1 MECFLDQYLLM
12 FFIHIPRNLVIKP
25 FPIGFWAVDVMFERN
40 NSQTGVDKEFS
51 ISLGF
56 IGENMLMLGEKFY
69 IWINFCFVKII
80 ILRRLV
86 SYLSFNSIVPLLIF
100 DLNLVSYFWGGMS
113 IFGSRLWVLL
123 IPSLIFLILQYS
135 IGLLYK
141 KSKVN
146 I

>member
-1 MECFLDQYLLM
+1 MLLLINMLM
-12 FFIHIPRNLVIKP
+12 FFIHIPREIWSSKP
-25 FPIGFWAVDVMFERN
+25 IPIGFWAVDVMFERN
-40 NSQTGVDKEFS
+40 NAATGVDKEFS

-69 IWINFCFVKII
+69 IGLIFSLLNII
-80 ILRRLV
+80 IIRKLV
-86 SYLSFNSIVPLLIF
+86 FSLSFNSIVPLLIF

-135 IGLLYK
+135 LDQLYK
-141 KSKVN
+141 KRKGN